1 MLGNQII
8 KNQTY
13 IDVEVPTKIGSK
25 LWNNPDKFYEIIWK
39 DVVKMGLVKGKMPKN
54 KKFIKSPV
62 SFRALRKNYKQKN
75 QNIEKRIK
83 TFSNKIILME
93 QENAQLFKILQSL
106 KNTKI

>member
-1 MLGNQII
+1 MDIFPNFRMLGNQII

-54 KKFIKSPV
+54 KKFIKFHDSKYSRFYV
-62 SFRALRKNYKQKN
+62 
-75 QNIEKRIK
+75 I
-83 TFSNKIILME
+83 T
-93 QENAQLFKILQSL
+93 
-106 KNTKI
+106 